1 MSNRQLN
8 LLFRVIKTMMAVLIA
23 LTMAF
28 VVILLVSEQPWDAIT
43 GFIGGPFTSVRRF
56 GLILENAIPLLFT
69 GLGCCLIFAMA
80 ARSLQKGRSIL
91 RRWRLQSWQSAASPC
106 RGR

>member
-1 MSNRQLN
+1 MLGLKKQSKEEIREAFMSNRQLN

-56 GLILENAIPLLFT
+56 G
-69 GLGCCLIFAMA
+69 
-80 ARSLQKGRSIL
+80 
-91 RRWRLQSWQSAASPC
+91 
-106 RGR
+106 